1 MAGPKSVRGVS
12 RATAKKPAAT
22 GGPATE
28 KSPVHPLDRSGVI
41 PSAHGDDDAP
51 STEQTHV
58 VAPRSIRTAQRP
70 TLMMMAGDGAGRVL
84 RINEDR
90 TTLGRSKRATV
101 ELREN
106 GVSRVHCAIV
116 REKSGRWM
124 IEDLGSTN
132 GTLVNGGR
140 VTRVELSAGD
150 RIQLGPD
157 VVMQFGFYDDAEES
171 LATKLYEA
179 ATRDPLTRAHNRRYL
194 MERLSAEVS
203 FATRHSQKLA
213 LVMFDIDH
221 FKQVNDQHGHAVG
234 DAVLREV
241 AFAVTQ
247 TLRNE
252 DVLARYGGEEFV
264 VLARGLSLKNGAL
277 LAERMRKAL
286 ESRSIEIDSKK
297 LRVTVSAGV
306 AALDECNVPNGASLL
321 GLADARLYR
330 AKDTGR
336 NCVVAK

>member
-1 MAGPKSVRGVS
+1 M
-12 RATAKKPAAT
+12 
-22 GGPATE
+22 
-28 KSPVHPLDRSGVI
+28 
-41 PSAHGDDDAP
+41 
-51 STEQTHV
+51 
-58 VAPRSIRTAQRP
+58 RTAQRP
-70 TLMMMAGDGAGRVL
+70 TLMTMAGDGAGRIL
-84 RINEDR
+84 RVDSDR
-90 TTLGRSKRATV
+90 TTIGRSKRATI
-101 ELREN
+101 ELLEN
-106 GVSRVHCAIV
+106 GVSRLHCAIV

-140 VTRVELSAGD
+140 VTRIELSAGD

-157 VVMQFGFYDDAEES
+157 VVLQFGFYDDAEES

-213 LVMFDIDH
+213 LVIFDIDH
-221 FKQVNDQHGHAVG
+221 FKRVNDEHGHSVG

-241 AFAVTQ
+241 AYAVTQ

-264 VLARGLSLKNGAL
+264 VLARGLSIKNGAL

-286 ESRSIEIDSKK
+286 ETRAIEAESKK

-306 AALDECNVPNGASLL
+306 AALDECALPNGNSLL
-321 GLADARLYR
+321 ALADSRLYR
-330 AKDTGR
+330 AKSAGR
-336 NCVVAK
+336 NCTIAK